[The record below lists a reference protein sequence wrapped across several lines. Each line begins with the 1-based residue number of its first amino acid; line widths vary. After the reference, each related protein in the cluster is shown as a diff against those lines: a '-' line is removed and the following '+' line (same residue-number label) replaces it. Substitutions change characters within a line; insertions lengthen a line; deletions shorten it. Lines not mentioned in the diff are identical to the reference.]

1 MDRFITPSE
10 IGTFIKTLQPNE
22 DQGHDRFKEDF
33 SQNFKE
39 ELATIL
45 LKLSHKIDAEETL
58 PNSFLLNYEVMV
70 TLTDKPHI
78 GSRKEIEFQ
87 TSFPRNINAKILE
100 NRI

>member
-22 DQGHDRFKEDF
+22 DQGHDR
-33 SQNFKE
+33 FKE